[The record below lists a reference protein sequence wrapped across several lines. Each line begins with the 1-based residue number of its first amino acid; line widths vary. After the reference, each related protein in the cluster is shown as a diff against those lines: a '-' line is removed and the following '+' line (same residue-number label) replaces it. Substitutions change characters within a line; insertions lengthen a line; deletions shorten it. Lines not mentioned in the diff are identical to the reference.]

1 MRVVI
6 AEDEVLLRR
15 GLESVL
21 TGEGFEVVAAVGDAP
36 GLLAAVAALEPDLAV
51 TDIRMPPGNTDDG
64 LQAASRIREQHPGVG
79 VMVLSQH
86 AQRSYALTLLG
97 DNPRG
102 VGYLLKQRIGDIAQ
116 FVADLR
122 RVAAGGSVLDPEVV
136 DAMVARATVPDS
148 RIAGLTPRQREVL
161 GLVAEGRSNVAIGE
175 RLCITEKAVVQHIS
189 NIYEALGLAAQ
200 PEDHRRVLAV
210 LRYLR

>member
-210 LRYLR
+210 LRYLS